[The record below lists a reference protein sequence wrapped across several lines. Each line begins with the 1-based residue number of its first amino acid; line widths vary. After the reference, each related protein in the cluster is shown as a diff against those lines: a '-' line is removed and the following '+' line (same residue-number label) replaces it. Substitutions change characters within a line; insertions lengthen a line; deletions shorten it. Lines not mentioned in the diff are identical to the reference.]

1 MAQTL
6 ARRLDVGGGSANNA
20 IRNNR
25 NAGAHM
31 RGATLKDVAKA
42 AEVSIASASRAINGL
57 DNVAEGVRARVLEA
71 AAKLRYVPHGGA
83 RSLAM
88 SRTNTIGL
96 LLPDIYG
103 EFFSEI
109 IRGVDVAARRRGLHL
124 LVSGSHGDV
133 REAVA
138 AILAMSGRVDG
149 LLVMSPFVDSQDLG
163 AVLPLNLPLV
173 TIASRIGQVDRG
185 AITVDNCG
193 GAATAVQHLIDQGC
207 WRLAHISGPSSNFEA
222 CERRRGFEEAVA
234 DHAGV
239 THLTTVEGDF
249 TEESGFRAMKDILKG
264 CETSGAP
271 LPDGVF
277 AGNDMMA
284 IGALFALKESGV
296 TVPGD
301 IALVGFD
308 DVPLAR
314 FASPAL
320 STLRVGVFELGR
332 QGLELLA
339 EALADPDGG
348 RAEGIVISP
357 ELVIRESSQRK
368 A

>member
-1 MAQTL
+1 
-6 ARRLDVGGGSANNA
+6 
-20 IRNNR
+20 
-25 NAGAHM
+25 M

-71 AAKLRYVPHGGA
+71 ASKLRYVPHGGA
-83 RSLAM
+83 RSLVM

-109 IRGVDVAARRRGLHL
+109 IRGVDVAARSRGLHL

-163 AVLPLNLPLV
+163 VVLPLNLPLV

-185 AITVDNCG
+185 AISVDNFG
-193 GAATAVQHLIDQGC
+193 GGRTAVQHLVDQGC
-207 WRLAHISGPSSNFEA
+207 TRLAHVSGPASNFEA
-222 CERRRGFEEAVA
+222 QERERGYNAAVA
-234 DHAGV
+234 DLGASISHVA
-239 THLTTVEGDF
+239 TLEGNF
-249 TEESGFRAMKDILKG
+249 EEESGFRATKSIIAAAKG
-264 CETSGAP
+264 GAP
-271 LPDGVF
+271 MPDGIFV
-277 AGNDMMA
+277 ANDMMA
-284 IGALFALKESGV
+284 IGALFALKESGIQ
-296 TVPGD
+296 VPHD
-301 IALVGFD
+301 VAVVGFD
-308 DVPLAR
+308 DVPIAR

-332 QGLELLA
+332 QGLDLLA
-339 EALADPDGG
+339 NALADPDGE
-348 RAEGIVISP
+348 RAEGVVISP
-357 ELVIRESSQRK
+357 ELVIRESSRRRP
-368 A
+368 

>member
-1 MAQTL
+1 
-6 ARRLDVGGGSANNA
+6 
-20 IRNNR
+20 
-25 NAGAHM
+25 M

-57 DNVAEGVRARVLEA
+57 DNVAEGVRARVLDA
-71 AAKLRYVPHGGA
+71 ASKLRYVPHGGA

-109 IRGVDVAARRRGLHL
+109 IRGVDVAARNRGLHL

-138 AILAMSGRVDG
+138 AIMAMSGRVDG

-163 AVLPLNLPLV
+163 AVLPLSLPLV

-185 AITVDNCG
+185 AISVDNFG
-193 GAATAVQHLIDQGC
+193 GGRLAVQHLVEQGC
-207 WRLAHISGPSSNFEA
+207 TRLAHISGPASNFEA
-222 CERRRGFEEAVA
+222 QERQRGFDAAVA
-234 DHAGV
+234 ELGSKI
-239 THLTTVEGDF
+239 TCIPTIEGDF
-249 TEESGFRAMKDILKG
+249 VEESGFRIMKSIIDAGKA
-264 CETSGAP
+264 GAP
-271 LPDGVF
+271 MPDGIF
-277 AGNDMMA
+277 AANDMMA
-284 IGALFALKESGV
+284 VGALFALKECGV
-296 TVPGD
+296 KVPHD
-301 IALVGFD
+301 VAVVGFD

-339 EALADPDGG
+339 NALADPDGG

-357 ELVIRESSQRK
+357 ELVIRESSRRK
-368 A
+368 N

>member
-1 MAQTL
+1 
-6 ARRLDVGGGSANNA
+6 
-20 IRNNR
+20 
-25 NAGAHM
+25 M
-31 RGATLKDVAKA
+31 RGATLKDVARA

-57 DNVAEGVRARVLEA
+57 DNVAEGVRTRVLEA

-138 AILAMSGRVDG
+138 AIMAMSGRVDG

-185 AITVDNCG
+185 AITVDNSG
-193 GAATAVQHLIDQGC
+193 GAATAVQHLVDQGC

-222 CERRRGFEEAVA
+222 CERRRGFEDAVA
-234 DHAGV
+234 QHAGV
-239 THLTTVEGDF
+239 THVTTVEGDF
-249 TEESGFRAMKDILKG
+249 TEESGFRAMKDIIK
-264 CETSGAP
+264 SGAP
-271 LPDGVF
+271 LPDGIF

-284 IGALFALKESGV
+284 VGALFALKESGIS
-296 TVPGD
+296 VPDD

-308 DVPLAR
+308 DVPIAR

-320 STLRVGVFELGR
+320 STLRVGVFELGL

-339 EALADPDGG
+339 QALADPDGANSEEG

>member
-1 MAQTL
+1 
-6 ARRLDVGGGSANNA
+6 
-20 IRNNR
+20 
-25 NAGAHM
+25 M

-57 DNVAEGVRARVLEA
+57 DNVAEGVRARVLDA
-71 AAKLRYVPHGGA
+71 ASKLRYVPHGGA

-109 IRGVDVAARRRGLHL
+109 IRGVDVAARSRGLHL

-163 AVLPLNLPLV
+163 AVLPLSLPLV

-185 AITVDNCG
+185 AISVDNFG
-193 GAATAVQHLIDQGC
+193 GGRQAVQHLVEQGC
-207 WRLAHISGPSSNFEA
+207 TRLAHISGPGSNFEA
-222 CERRRGFEEAVA
+222 QERQRGFDAAVA
-234 DHAGV
+234 ELGQAVSHV
-239 THLTTVEGDF
+239 ITLEGDF
-249 TEESGFRAMKDILKG
+249 VEESGFRAMKSIIEAAKN
-264 CETSGAP
+264 GAP
-271 LPDGVF
+271 MPDGIFV
-277 AGNDMMA
+277 GNDMMA
-284 IGALFALKESGV
+284 VGALFALKECGIK
-296 TVPGD
+296 VPHEV
-301 IALVGFD
+301 AVVGFD
-308 DVPLAR
+308 DVPIAR

-339 EALADPDGG
+339 NALADPDGG

-357 ELVIRESSQRK
+357 ELVIRESSNRQL
-368 A
+368 